1 MCVNEGIESRTLD
14 ALDIRKRVC
23 MDKST
28 KKEGMVF
35 LYRKPKRERKRDSDA
50 DAKKVRQCEGG
61 RRPLINIRQKAS
73 CMWNCIQP
81 QWAAPM
87 SRTLSR

>member
-1 MCVNEGIESRTLD
+1 MLWDIE
-14 ALDIRKRVC
+14 KRVC

-50 DAKKVRQCEGG
+50 DAKKVRQNVKGG
-61 RRPLINIRQKAS
+61 DGLG
-73 CMWNCIQP
+73 
-81 QWAAPM
+81 
-87 SRTLSR
+87 